1 MPTYYEGS
9 VGSVKTQVTREEFSA
24 AWRLDQEKNGRLKNI
39 GVKRVAAVAAFLL
52 VLVWGIPVYSRYF
65 ATIWAPLVLAA
76 GSGFAIFYYG
86 FLLPHWVS
94 QQGEA
99 CFDSQKLLGEPC
111 EIELY
116 RDSYQ
121 IRNRW
126 ETISGHWTDHTACM
140 ETEELFV
147 VTGGWDRNLL
157 IIPKRSLE
165 QGQVQDFH
173 THFERTFAKK
183 FFVRP

>member
-76 GSGFAIFYYG
+76 GSGLAIFY
-86 FLLPHWVS
+86 
-94 QQGEA
+94 
-99 CFDSQKLLGEPC
+99 
-111 EIELY
+111 
-116 RDSYQ
+116 
-121 IRNRW
+121 
-126 ETISGHWTDHTACM
+126 
-140 ETEELFV
+140 
-147 VTGGWDRNLL
+147 
-157 IIPKRSLE
+157 
-165 QGQVQDFH
+165 
-173 THFERTFAKK
+173 
-183 FFVRP
+183 